1 MKLWFQNGASIS
13 KWSFDFEMELRFR
26 NGASIS
32 KSSFHFKMELR
43 FQNGALIS
51 KWSFDFKMEFR
62 FRNGT
67 SISKSSFH
75 FKMVFR
81 FWNGKW
87 DCGFK
92 IEDFVNMLARNH
104 VKKCKSGH
112 WRELNRKDR
121 EMKDSLWHVG
131 KRCLLSIYNMC
142 CERRKWT
149 KAAVSFLVVSIGYFW
164 QMAFYLNYTW

>member
-1 MKLWFQNGASIS
+1 MASKEKLCLGLGLETTVFHLCHYTYMWKINWAFFWLPFQNRTSISKWSFDFGMELRFQNRVSIS

-26 NGASIS
+26 NG
-32 KSSFHFKMELR
+32 
-43 FQNGALIS
+43 
-51 KWSFDFKMEFR
+51 
-62 FRNGT
+62 T

-75 FKMVFR
+75 FKMVLW

-87 DCGFK
+87 NCGFK

-121 EMKDSLWHVG
+121 EMKDGLWHVG

-142 CERRKWT
+142 C
-149 KAAVSFLVVSIGYFW
+149 
-164 QMAFYLNYTW
+164 